1 VGRVNRIGALT
12 SSGEGH
18 DRPSESVRANVVVRG
33 LVQGVWFR
41 ESCRRQ
47 ADVLGLSGW
56 VRNQSDG
63 TVEAEAEGAEP
74 AVARWVAWCRSG
86 PPAADVAGVDVTM
99 RAPDGRRG
107 FQVR

>member
-1 VGRVNRIGALT
+1 
-12 SSGEGH
+12 
-18 DRPSESVRANVVVRG
+18 
-33 LVQGVWFR
+33 
-41 ESCRRQ
+41 
-47 ADVLGLSGW
+47 

-99 RAPDGRRG
+99 QAPDGRRG